1 MREYPRV
8 LADAQPVAFIPS
20 TDLERSRRF
29 FGETLGQTVIEV
41 TDFAVVLDVAG
52 TTVRVVDV
60 RDQLDPRPFTVFGWR
75 VTDLDA
81 EMAALAAAG
90 VQFLRYDGMPQDDAG
105 AWTSPSGTRIA
116 WFKDPDGNTLSLND

>member
-1 MREYPRV
+1 
-8 LADAQPVAFIPS
+8 LLTDAAPVAFIPS

-29 FGETLGQTVIEV
+29 YGDTLGQHVAEV

-52 TTVRVVDV
+52 TTVRVVRVGDELAA
-60 RDQLDPRPFTVFGWR
+60 QPFTVFGWR

-81 EMAALAAAG
+81 EIDALTAAG
-90 VQFLRYDGMPQDDAG
+90 VAFLRYDGMTQDDRG
-105 AWTSPSGTRIA
+105 AWASPSGTRIA

>member
-1 MREYPRV
+1 M
-8 LADAQPVAFIPS
+8 LTDAAPVAFIPS

-29 FGETLGQTVIEV
+29 YGETLGQTVVEV

-60 RDQLDPRPFTVFGWR
+60 RDTLDPRPFTIFGWR
-75 VTDLDA
+75 VADLDA
-81 EMAALAAAG
+81 ELAALTAAG
-90 VQFLRYDGMPQDDAG
+90 IEPLRFDGMSQDAAG